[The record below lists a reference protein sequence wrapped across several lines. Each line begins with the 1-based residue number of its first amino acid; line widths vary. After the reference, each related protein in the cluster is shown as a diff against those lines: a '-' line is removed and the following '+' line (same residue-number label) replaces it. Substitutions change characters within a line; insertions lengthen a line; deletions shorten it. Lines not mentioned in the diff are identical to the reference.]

1 MSILNIETPRAC
13 RECSSLLGGFPCNGG
28 RSYQNSIFD
37 GNGFCT
43 IEVGSIVKPYLVKR
57 VSMQQR
63 VIRVQRK
70 GAGSIFKSH
79 THNRKGPS
87 RSRSLDFGERNDYRK
102 GVITDI
108 IHDPGHGAPLSMVTF
123 RHPFRYKKQNELF
136 VVAEVLYTEK
146 VIYCGKKA
154 TLVVSNVL
162 PVRSIPE
169 GALICNVEHHVGDR
183 GAFARCSGDYVIVI
197 SHNPDSDTSS
207 VKPPSG
213 TSWRFCKHICQLIIQ
228 VYKACG
234 DVA

>member
-1 MSILNIETPRAC
+1 M
-13 RECSSLLGGFPCNGG
+13 G
-28 RSYQNSIFD
+28 
-37 GNGFCT
+37 
-43 IEVGSIVKPYLVKR
+43 
-57 VSMQQR
+57 R

-87 RSRSLDFGERNDYRK
+87 RSRSLDFGERNDYLK
-102 GVITDI
+102 EVITDI
-108 IHDPGHGAPLSMVTF
+108 IHDP
-123 RHPFRYKKQNELF
+123 
-136 VVAEVLYTEK
+136 VLYTEK

-169 GALICNVEHHVGDR
+169 GVVICNVEHHVGDR

-197 SHNPDSDTSS
+197 SHNPDSDTSR

-213 TSWRFCKHICQLIIQ
+213 TSWRFCKHIFQLIIQ